1 MSRISHLIEE
11 MLMRVPVG
19 VLIFRGSNLVWAN
32 PQAANMLEIPSSTI
46 GEKVA
51 PFRDRSARS
60 IIEGNGDVL
69 SLPNGTARVLT
80 FSDGCYHLCLLVR
93 VSNLSHVDRFFLTV
107 PFAIDVLSQVLLSP
121 DEGLVVVDSQGALK
135 YLSPTC
141 ETLLGVEVGAGIGR
155 PVTDLIPKTSV
166 HEVARTGKSKKNE
179 IRLIN
184 GRERIISARPVKKD
198 GLTLG
203 AVSKIAVQ
211 DVEKLRSI
219 LNSSQSVVRP
229 LNYYRHNHDAPYPT
243 SIKEHTLVGCS
254 KTFLHL
260 RAMIEKAAATD
271 LPVLILGETGTG
283 KEIVA
288 REIHRLSKR
297 CSKPF
302 VTVNCP
308 AIPQSLFESEL
319 FGYHPGAFTSA
330 TKEGKK
336 GKIELAEGGTL
347 FLDEIGD
354 LPMEAQS
361 KILRAVQD
369 GQIEKLGSTRL
380 TKIDFRLI
388 CATNKPHDF
397 LTSSEYFR
405 QDLFYRI
412 SAITIFVPPLRE
424 RTEDIPLLLQH
435 FIERSN
441 EKYGTSIKG
450 VSEEAL
456 GALCRYDWP
465 GNIRQLENEVYRACW
480 FADDDILK
488 LDHFSELL
496 QARVRAKEGS
506 GSSPESRAFRLE
518 VLSSKWREQEK
529 DRIEQALV
537 HTRGN
542 KAKAARILGM
552 SRTTLYKKMRDF
564 GLLFSRA

>member
-1 MSRISHLIEE
+1 MPRISHLIEE

-32 PQAANMLEIPSSTI
+32 PQAANMLEVPSSTI

-51 PFRDRSARS
+51 PFRDRLARS

-93 VSNLSHVDRFFLTV
+93 VSNLSHVDRFFLCV
-107 PFAIDVLSQVLLSP
+107 PFAIDILSQVLLSP

-135 YLSPTC
+135 YLSPAC
-141 ETLLGVEVGAGIGR
+141 ETLLGVEVGAGI
-155 PVTDLIPKTSV
+155 
-166 HEVARTGKSKKNE
+166 
-179 IRLIN
+179 